1 MGIILVQWEDLS
13 NNFYFANPEYL
24 FGLYGI
30 PVLLII
36 FTAVLI
42 RRLIKMPVRTHGS
55 IYSFLGPLRF
65 WLFMILFFGLGMT
78 ALAKPSIS
86 RNGIVPVTGP
96 VELHILVGTSFSEFA
111 QDWGP
116 SNLSRVEI
124 ARREILNLFSS
135 NVIKGGDKVSF
146 FIFANGSKGPM
157 PLVDFNR
164 HADKFFNRVSSLLV
178 PPKTL
183 IEREFYLN
191 SSDIVVGLESVYQSL
206 DLYEQYLTGNKKAT
220 VGYKTNRVLFIFSD
234 GDFGL
239 DLPSPTNDPE
249 RQAENLKEAQA
260 IQEYRK
266 RLDLVL
272 LEYKKRG
279 FGIYA
284 VGIGTRRGVQL
295 VDILKNRYKLNFDYW
310 ESDEKDLV
318 AQGITRVNP
327 NNLRLLISRTGGD
340 PSADLFL
347 IDGVEDSPFAFLRE
361 SINSHRS
368 VSVQPVKQEGNQDL
382 WPIFLVAAILVFGLG
397 WLFK

>member
-78 ALAKPSIS
+78 ALAKPSI
-86 RNGIVPVTGP
+86 
-96 VELHILVGTSFSEFA
+96 SEFA

-318 AQGITRVNP
+318 AQC
-327 NNLRLLISRTGGD
+327 
-340 PSADLFL
+340 
-347 IDGVEDSPFAFLRE
+347 
-361 SINSHRS
+361 
-368 VSVQPVKQEGNQDL
+368 
-382 WPIFLVAAILVFGLG
+382 
-397 WLFK
+397 